1 MSKKLHKV
9 IVSLCFA
16 THINFVLFSLGA
28 KSS

>member
-28 KSS
+28 ES